1 MVIME
6 IPVGSLSRVSG
17 ASEGTASGVVS
28 VSGTC
33 VGSAGVSGT
42 VGVSVGSAGVSV
54 GASGVVS
61 VSGTCVGSAS
71 GVVSPPSS

>member
-1 MVIME
+1 MVVME
-6 IPVGSLSRVSG
+6 IPVGSFSRVSG

-61 VSGTCVGSAS
+61 GVCVGSAS
-71 GVVSPPSS
+71 GVGSPPSS